1 MESFLEVNSLWCIS
15 TISSLALSNMLL
27 GWTYCGIRSPSQG
40 YSFFVRAFGRKAL
53 TVLATAEWSLRR
65 RLAGREPPVLAVF
78 FALIFGR
85 LPLLRLLIFLTIPLR
100 RLLDTGHLNSA
111 SLNTLLLH
119 LRRNAYYDL
128 TQDRHTL
135 KNNDFPHNSS
145 KFGPTTE

>member
-1 MESFLEVNSLWCIS
+1 MESFLEVNSLWCIG

-53 TVLATAEWSLRR
+53 TVLATAEWSLRI

-85 LPLLRLLIFLTIPLR
+85 LPLLRLDLPDYPSPT
-100 RLLDTGHLNSA
+100 A
-111 SLNTLLLH
+111 CVLNTWIPGYWTSEQCSLEYLLLH
-119 LRRNAYYDL
+119 LRRNAYHDSI
-128 TQDRHTL
+128 T
-135 KNNDFPHNSS
+135 SS
-145 KFGPTTE
+145 T